1 MTKNNNI
8 DIFLSKE
15 DLSNIFLELLPQLK
29 NKELN
34 FISQLNIN
42 NDLSKINLNQ
52 IIILDEDSLKN
63 FINKKIILNN
73 YIFIVGN
80 KNQDIDEYLNEN
92 LINYEYFEPPV
103 SFLKLLDRC
112 DNLLTEIHNSQSEII
127 KLKHLSYSFNLNTI
141 YTSNSSLYLTD
152 KENEIFQ
159 FLIKNVG
166 NTISR
171 KQLLSKV
178 WSYSENIDTHTLET
192 HIYTLRKKIKKK
204 LGLTNL
210 ILHEDDGYRVN
221 VQI

>member
-1 MTKNNNI
+1 MIKNNNI

-15 DLSNIFLELLPQLK
+15 DLSNIFFELLPQLK

-42 NDLSKINLNQ
+42 DDLSKINLNQ
-52 IIILDEDSLKN
+52 ITILDEDSLKN

-80 KNQDIDEYLNEN
+80 KNQYVDEYLNEN

-103 SFLKLLDRC
+103 SFLKLLARC

-141 YTSNSSLYLTD
+141 YTGNSSLYLTD

-166 NTISR
+166 ITISR

-221 VQI
+221 V

>member
-15 DLSNIFLELLPQLK
+15 ELSNIFLELLPQLK

-42 NDLSKINLNQ
+42 DDLSKINLNQ
-52 IIILDEDSLKN
+52 IIILDQDSLKN

-73 YIFIVGN
+73 YIFIIGN
-80 KNQDIDEYLNEN
+80 KNQDIDEYLDEN

>member
-8 DIFLSKE
+8 DIYLSKE

-42 NDLSKINLNQ
+42 DDLSKKNLNQ
-52 IIILDEDSLKN
+52 VTILDEDSLKN
-63 FINKKIILNN
+63 FINKKSILNN
-73 YIFIVGN
+73 YIFILGN

-92 LINYEYFEPPV
+92 FINYEYFEPPV
-103 SFLKLLDRC
+103 SFLKLLARC

-159 FLIKNVG
+159 FLIKNDG
-166 NTISR
+166 ITISR

>member
-1 MTKNNNI
+1 MIKNNNI

-15 DLSNIFLELLPQLK
+15 DLSNIFFELLPQLK

-42 NDLSKINLNQ
+42 DDLSKINLNQ
-52 IIILDEDSLKN
+52 ITILDEDSLKN

-80 KNQDIDEYLNEN
+80 KNQDVDEYLNEN
-92 LINYEYFEPPV
+92 LINYEYFEPPF
-103 SFLKLLDRC
+103 SFLNLLARC
-112 DNLLTEIHNSQSEII
+112 DNLLTEIYNSQSEII

-166 NTISR
+166 FTISR

>member
-42 NDLSKINLNQ
+42 DDLSKINLNQ

-73 YIFIVGN
+73 YIFIIGN
-80 KNQDIDEYLNEN
+80 KNQDIDKYLNEN

-103 SFLKLLDRC
+103 SFLKLLARC

-166 NTISR
+166 NIISR

-204 LGLTNL
+204 LGLTSL

>member
-1 MTKNNNI
+1 MIKNNNI
-8 DIFLSKE
+8 DIFLYKK
-15 DLSNIFLELLPQLK
+15 DHSNIFLELLPQLK
-29 NKELN
+29 NKKLN

-42 NDLSKINLNQ
+42 DDLSKKHLNQ
-52 IIILDEDSLKN
+52 ITILDEDSLEYN
-63 FINKKIILNN
+63 INKKIDLNN

-80 KNQDIDEYLNEN
+80 KKRDIDKYLNEN

-103 SFLKLLDRC
+103 SFLKLLARC
-112 DNLLTEIHNSQSEII
+112 DNLLAEINNSQSEII

-141 YTSNSSLYLTD
+141 YSNNSSLYLTD

-166 NTISR
+166 ITISR

>member
-1 MTKNNNI
+1 MIKNNNI

-15 DLSNIFLELLPQLK
+15 DLSNIFFELLPQLK

-42 NDLSKINLNQ
+42 DDLSKINLNQ
-52 IIILDEDSLKN
+52 ITILDEDSLKN

-80 KNQDIDEYLNEN
+80 KNQDVDEYLNEN

-103 SFLKLLDRC
+103 SFLKLLARC
-112 DNLLTEIHNSQSEII
+112 DNLLTEIYNSQSEII
-127 KLKHLSYSFNLNTI
+127 KLKNLSYSFNLNTI

-166 NTISR
+166 NKISR

-204 LGLTNL
+204 LGLTNV

-221 VQI
+221 V